1 MTVNKNNAFANVA
14 MEAAYTDGGPWLD
27 AVLTYLGE
35 NLNLVR
41 DALKDVSGVDLIE
54 PEGTFLLWLDFRKL
68 DMQPDALTAFLRD
81 EAKWA
86 VTGGQAFGAEGA
98 GFARLN
104 IACPRGKL
112 EAALMQL
119 GSALATQ

>member
-14 MEAAYTDGGPWLD
+14 MEAAYTEGGPWLN
-27 AVLTYLGE
+27 AVLTYLEE

-41 DALKDVSGVDLIE
+41 DGLKDVSGVDLIE
-54 PEGTFLLWLDFRKL
+54 PEATFLLWLDFRKL
-68 DMQPDALTAFLRD
+68 ELQPDALTAFLRD
-81 EAKWA
+81 KAKWA

-104 IACPRGKL
+104 IACPRSRL